1 MRERE
6 WGSSHGARLAS
17 AAVGLSLDVDEDG
30 LAVIEFD
37 QPGEQHNKLSPEIIE
52 RFLEL
57 IREVHS
63 RAEEGAVR
71 GLVVASGKQDSFI
84 AGVDVSTIAAV
95 RGVTAARAGARQ
107 GQLAMQALAELPIAT
122 VAAINGTCL
131 GGATELALA
140 CDYRVAADSPAVLI
154 GLPEVQLGIIP
165 GFGGT
170 QRLPRLISL
179 ERALPMILTGKSVN
193 AAKARRIGLVDAV
206 VPPPLLLQ
214 EAARFARRDK
224 QRDSVVVPEDRRLSR
239 RVRRWLMEGN
249 ALGRMLVYRQAAAQ
263 VAKSTGGH
271 YPAPIKALEA
281 VRRGVTKK
289 LGDGLRLEA
298 DLVADAVV
306 SPESRN
312 LVGIFF
318 LRQAARRER
327 PGAAPERVRRLGVL
341 GAGVMGGGIAQ
352 LGAQRGLS
360 VRVKDIAIEP
370 LAAAMKVAHKRFSS
384 LLRRRR
390 LDAAELRRGMERI
403 SVTLDYSG
411 FRRADLIIE
420 AVVEDLAVK
429 HEVLA
434 AVEAAAGSR
443 TVLATNTSSLT
454 VASMATALRD
464 PSRFVGLHF
473 FNPVHRMPLVEIVR
487 GPESA
492 DWAVDTARAF
502 ATAIGKVP
510 VVVGD
515 APGFFVNRVLTPY
528 LNEALLMLSEGA
540 TVAAIDRAIE
550 DFGMPMGPL
559 RLLDEIG
566 LDVAAKVTV
575 QLASVFG
582 DQIPASD
589 AAATLVEAGRIGRKG
604 GAGFYAYPGKGRPV
618 PDREAEALVRG
629 EGVSPP
635 AATIVDRCVL
645 GMLNGAAKALEEGT
659 IASPQAADLALV
671 LGTGFAPFR
680 GGVFRYAEERGVEAV
695 RDRMAELADTYGSR
709 FAPAAALE
717 QRRFYPDSWPEKLE
731 TL

>member
-1 MRERE
+1 MTDRAR
-6 WGSSHGARLAS
+6 SSPHGARLAS

-37 QPGEQHNKLSPEIIE
+37 QPGAQHNQLSPEIIE

-57 IREVHS
+57 VRVVHS
-63 RAEEGAVR
+63 RADEGAVC

-84 AGVDVSTIAAV
+84 AGVDVAVIAGV

-107 GQLAMQALAELPIAT
+107 GQLALQALAELPVAT
-122 VAAINGTCL
+122 VAAINGTCM

-140 CDYRVAADSPAVLI
+140 CDYRVAADSPTVLI

-193 AAKARRIGLVDAV
+193 AAKARRIGLGDAV
-206 VPPPLLLQ
+206 VPPPLLLR
-214 EAARFARRDK
+214 EAAWFARQDK
-224 QRDSVVVPEDRRLSR
+224 QRGRRVAPEDRSPGR
-239 RVRRWLMEGN
+239 RVRRWLMEKN
-249 ALGRMLVYRQAAAQ
+249 PLGRKLVYRQAAAQ
-263 VAKSTGGH
+263 VARSTGGH
-271 YPAPIKALEA
+271 YPAPVKALDA
-281 VRRGVTKK
+281 VRRGLAKK

-306 SPESRN
+306 SPQSRN

-327 PGAAPERVRRLGVL
+327 ADAEPVRVRRLGVL

-352 LGAQRGLS
+352 LGAQRRLS

-370 LAAAMKVAHKRFSS
+370 LAAAMKVAHRRFSS
-384 LLRRRR
+384 LFKRRR
-390 LDAAELRRGMERI
+390 LSAADVRRGMARI

-420 AVVEDLAVK
+420 AVVENLAVK

-434 AVEAAAGSR
+434 AAEAAASSR

-454 VASMATALRD
+454 VASMATVLRD
-464 PSRFVGLHF
+464 PSRFVGIHF

-502 ATAIGKVP
+502 TTAIGKVP

-528 LNEALLMLSEGA
+528 INEALLMLGEGA
-540 TVAAIDRAIE
+540 TVAEIDRAIE
-550 DFGMPMGPL
+550 AFGMPMGPL

-575 QLASVFG
+575 QLAEVLG
-582 DQIPASD
+582 DQMPVSV

-604 GAGFYAYPGKGRPV
+604 GAGFYAYPRKGRPV
-618 PDREAEALVRG
+618 PDAEAQALVRG
-629 EGVSPP
+629 EGASPS

-645 GMLNGAAKALEEGT
+645 GMLNGSAKALEEG
-659 IASPQAADLALV
+659 IVASPQAADIALV
-671 LGTGFAPFR
+671 LGMGFAPFR
-680 GGVFRYAEERGVEAV
+680 GGVFRYAEERGVEAI
-695 RDRMAELADTYGSR
+695 RDRMAELADTHGPR

-717 QRRFYPDSWPEKLE
+717 QKRFYPGTWPEKTE

>member
-84 AGVDVSTIAAV
+84 AGVDVSTIATV

-122 VAAINGTCL
+122 VAAINGTCV

-154 GLPEVQLGIIP
+154 GLPEVQLGVIP

-206 VPPPLLLQ
+206 VPPPLLLR
-214 EAARFARRDK
+214 EAARFARRAK
-224 QRDSVVVPEDRRLSR
+224 QRDSLVVPEDRRLSR

-249 ALGRMLVYRQAAAQ
+249 PLGRMLVYRQAAAQ

-281 VRRGVTKK
+281 VRRGFTKK

-327 PGAAPERVRRLGVL
+327 AGAAPERVRRLGVL

-352 LGAQRGLS
+352 LGAQRRLS

-411 FRRADLIIE
+411 FRHADLIIE

-434 AVEAAAGSR
+434 AAEAAAGSR

-502 ATAIGKVP
+502 ATTIGKVP

-540 TVAAIDRAIE
+540 TVAEIDRAIE

-575 QLASVFG
+575 QLASVFD

-604 GAGFYAYPGKGRPV
+604 GAGFYAYPGNGRPV
-618 PDREAEALVRG
+618 PDSEAEALVRG

>member
-6 WGSSHGARLAS
+6 WSSPHGARLAS
-17 AAVGLSLDVDEDG
+17 AAVGLSLDIDEDG
-30 LAVIEFD
+30 LAVLEFD
-37 QPGEQHNKLSPEIIE
+37 QPGAQHNQLSPEIIE
-52 RFLEL
+52 RLLEL

-63 RAEEGAVR
+63 RADEGAVH

-84 AGVDVSTIAAV
+84 AGVDVSVIADV

-107 GQLAMQALAELPIAT
+107 GQLALQALAELPVAT
-122 VAAINGTCL
+122 VAAINGTCV

-140 CDYRVAADSPAVLI
+140 CDYRVAANSPSVLI

-179 ERALPMILTGKSVN
+179 ERALPMILTGKSIN
-193 AAKARRIGLVDAV
+193 AAKARRIGLLDAV
-206 VPPPLLLQ
+206 VPPPLLMR
-214 EAARFARRDK
+214 EAARFALRPKKRGARRA
-224 QRDSVVVPEDRRLSR
+224 PEDRGLGR
-239 RVRRWLMEGN
+239 RVRRWLMERN
-249 ALGRMLVYRQAAAQ
+249 PLGRGLVYRQAAAQ

-271 YPAPIKALEA
+271 YPAPVKALEA
-281 VRRGVTKK
+281 VRRGLARK

-318 LRQAARRER
+318 LRQAARRAR
-327 PGAAPERVRRLGVL
+327 AGAEPVRVRRLGVL

-352 LGAQRGLS
+352 LAAQRGVT

-370 LAAAMKVAHKRFSS
+370 LAAAMKVAHRRFSS

-390 LDAAELRRGMERI
+390 MDASEVRRGMARI
-403 SVTLDYSG
+403 SATLDYSG

-420 AVVEDLAVK
+420 AVVENLAIK

-434 AVEAAAGSR
+434 AVEAAASSR

-454 VASMATALRD
+454 VASMAAALQD

-487 GPESA
+487 GPESV

-528 LNEALLMLSEGA
+528 INEALLMLGEGA
-540 TVAAIDRAIE
+540 TVTEIDSALE
-550 DFGMPMGPL
+550 AFGMPMGPL

-575 QLASVFG
+575 QLADVFG
-582 DQIPASD
+582 EQMPVSD
-589 AAATLVEAGRIGRKG
+589 AAASLVESGRLGRKG
-604 GAGFYAYPGKGRPV
+604 GAGFYAYPRKGRPV
-618 PDREAEALVRG
+618 PDGEAEALVRG
-629 EGVSPP
+629 EGASPP

-645 GMLNGAAKALEEGT
+645 GMLNGSAKALEEG
-659 IASPQAADLALV
+659 IVASPQAADLALV
-671 LGTGFAPFR
+671 FGTGFAPFR
-680 GGVFRYAEERGVEAV
+680 GGVFRYAEERGVEAI
-695 RDRMAELADTYGSR
+695 RDRMAELAETYGPR
-709 FAPAAALE
+709 FAPGAALG
-717 QRRFYPDSWPEKLE
+717 QKRFYPDSWPEKLE

>member
-84 AGVDVSTIAAV
+84 AGVDVSTIATV

-107 GQLAMQALAELPIAT
+107 GQLAMQALAGVPIAT
-122 VAAINGTCL
+122 VAAINGTCV

-154 GLPEVQLGIIP
+154 GLPEVQLGVIP

-206 VPPPLLLQ
+206 VPPPLLLR
-214 EAARFARRDK
+214 EAARFARRAK
-224 QRDSVVVPEDRRLSR
+224 QRDSLVVPEDRRLSR

-249 ALGRMLVYRQAAAQ
+249 PLGRMLVYRQAAAQ

-281 VRRGVTKK
+281 VRRGFTKK

-327 PGAAPERVRRLGVL
+327 AGAAPERVRRLGVL

-352 LGAQRGLS
+352 LGAQRRLS

-434 AVEAAAGSR
+434 AAEAAAGSR

-540 TVAAIDRAIE
+540 TVAEIDRAIE

-575 QLASVFG
+575 QLASVFD

-604 GAGFYAYPGKGRPV
+604 GAGFYAYPGNGRPV
-618 PDREAEALVRG
+618 PDSEAEALVRG

>member
-327 PGAAPERVRRLGVL
+327 VGAAPERVRRLGVL

-352 LGAQRGLS
+352 LGAQRRLS

-589 AAATLVEAGRIGRKG
+589 AAAMLVEAGRIGRKG

>member
-1 MRERE
+1 MTDRAR
-6 WGSSHGARLAS
+6 SSPHGARLAS

-37 QPGEQHNKLSPEIIE
+37 QPGAQHNQLSPEIIE

-57 IREVHS
+57 VRVVHS
-63 RAEEGAVR
+63 RADEGAVC

-84 AGVDVSTIAAV
+84 AGVDVAVIAGV

-107 GQLAMQALAELPIAT
+107 GQLALQALAELPVAT
-122 VAAINGTCL
+122 VAAINGTCM

-140 CDYRVAADSPAVLI
+140 CDYRVAADSPTVLI

-206 VPPPLLLQ
+206 VPPPLLLR
-214 EAARFARRDK
+214 EAARFARQDK
-224 QRDSVVVPEDRRLSR
+224 QRGRRVAPEDRSPGR
-239 RVRRWLMEGN
+239 RVRRWLMEKN
-249 ALGRMLVYRQAAAQ
+249 PLGRKLVYRQAAAQ
-263 VAKSTGGH
+263 VARSTGGH
-271 YPAPIKALEA
+271 YPAPVKALDA
-281 VRRGVTKK
+281 VRRGLAKK

-306 SPESRN
+306 SPQSRN

-327 PGAAPERVRRLGVL
+327 ADAEPVRVRRLGVL

-352 LGAQRGLS
+352 LGAQRRLS

-370 LAAAMKVAHKRFSS
+370 LAAAMKVAHRRFSS
-384 LLRRRR
+384 LFKRRR
-390 LDAAELRRGMERI
+390 LSAADVRRGMARI

-420 AVVEDLAVK
+420 AVVENLAVK

-434 AVEAAAGSR
+434 AAEAAASSR

-454 VASMATALRD
+454 VASMAT
-464 PSRFVGLHF
+464 
-473 FNPVHRMPLVEIVR
+473 RMPLVEIVR

-502 ATAIGKVP
+502 TTAIGKVP

-528 LNEALLMLSEGA
+528 INEALLMLGEGA
-540 TVAAIDRAIE
+540 TVAEIDRAIE
-550 DFGMPMGPL
+550 AFGMPMGPL

-575 QLASVFG
+575 QLAEVLG
-582 DQIPASD
+582 DQMPVSV

-604 GAGFYAYPGKGRPV
+604 GAGFYAYPRKGRPV
-618 PDREAEALVRG
+618 PDAEAQALVRG
-629 EGVSPP
+629 EGASPS

-645 GMLNGAAKALEEGT
+645 GMLNGSAKALEEG
-659 IASPQAADLALV
+659 IVASPQAADIALV
-671 LGTGFAPFR
+671 LGMGFAPFR
-680 GGVFRYAEERGVEAV
+680 GGVFRYAEERGVEAI
-695 RDRMAELADTYGSR
+695 RDRMAELADTHGPR

-717 QRRFYPDSWPEKLE
+717 QKRFYPGTWPERPAGRTVARHGGLHRRVRRAGR
-731 TL
+731 

>member
-1 MRERE
+1 M
-6 WGSSHGARLAS
+6 AS

-37 QPGEQHNKLSPEIIE
+37 QPGAQHNQLSPEIIE

-63 RAEEGAVR
+63 RADEGAVR

-84 AGVDVSTIAAV
+84 AGVDVSSIAGV

-107 GQLAMQALAELPIAT
+107 GQLALQAMAELPVAT
-122 VAAINGTCL
+122 VAAINGTCV

-140 CDYRVAADSPAVLI
+140 CDYRVAAASPAVLI

-170 QRLPRLISL
+170 QRLPRLIAL

-206 VPPPLLLQ
+206 VPPPLLLR
-214 EAARFARRDK
+214 EAARFTRRAK
-224 QRDSVVVPEDRRLSR
+224 QRGRMVAPEDRRPGR
-239 RVRRWLMEGN
+239 RVRRWLMERN
-249 ALGRMLVYRQAAAQ
+249 PLGRMLVYRRAAAQ
-263 VAKSTGGH
+263 VARNTGGH
-271 YPAPIKALEA
+271 YPAPTKALAA
-281 VRRGVTKK
+281 VKQGLPKK
-289 LGDGLRLEA
+289 LGEGLRIEA

-327 PGAAPERVRRLGVL
+327 AGAAPVRVRRLGVL

-352 LGAQRGLS
+352 LGARRSLS

-370 LAAAMKVAHKRFSS
+370 LAAAMKVAHQRFSS
-384 LLRRRR
+384 LLRKRR
-390 LDAAELRRGMERI
+390 LDAAEVRRGMARI
-403 SVTLDYSG
+403 SGTVDYSG
-411 FRRADLIIE
+411 FRRADLIVE
-420 AVVEDLAVK
+420 AVVENLAVK
-429 HEVLA
+429 HDVLA
-434 AVEAAAGSR
+434 AAEAAAGSR

-473 FNPVHRMPLVEIVR
+473 FNPVHRMPLVEVVR

-510 VVVGD
+510 IVVGD

-528 LNEALLMLSEGA
+528 LNEALLMLNDGA
-540 TVAAIDRAIE
+540 TVAEIDRALE
-550 DFGMPMGPL
+550 AFGMPMGPL

-566 LDVAAKVTV
+566 LDVAAKVTD
-575 QLASVFG
+575 QLASALG
-582 DQIPASD
+582 TQIPASD
-589 AAATLVEAGRIGRKG
+589 AAAKLVQAGRLGRKG
-604 GAGFYAYPGKGRPV
+604 GAGFYAYPRKGRPA
-618 PDREAEALVRG
+618 PAAEAEALVRG
-629 EGVSPP
+629 EGAPPP

-645 GMLNGAAKALEEGT
+645 GMLNGAAEALEAGVVS
-659 IASPQAADLALV
+659 SPQAADLALV

-680 GGVFRYAEERGVEAV
+680 GGVFRYAEQRGVEAI
-695 RDRMAELADTYGSR
+695 RDRMAELADTCGPR
-709 FAPAAALE
+709 FVPAEALG
-717 QRRFYPDSWPEKLE
+717 QKRFYPDSWPEKLE

>member
-1 MRERE
+1 MTDRAR
-6 WGSSHGARLAS
+6 SSPHGARLAS
-17 AAVGLSLDVDEDG
+17 AAVV
-30 LAVIEFD
+30 
-37 QPGEQHNKLSPEIIE
+37 
-52 RFLEL
+52 
-57 IREVHS
+57 VHS
-63 RAEEGAVR
+63 RADEGAVC

-84 AGVDVSTIAAV
+84 AGVDVAVIAGV

-107 GQLAMQALAELPIAT
+107 GQLALQALAELPVAT
-122 VAAINGTCL
+122 VAAINGTCM

-140 CDYRVAADSPAVLI
+140 CDYRVAADSPTVLI

-206 VPPPLLLQ
+206 VPPPLLLR
-214 EAARFARRDK
+214 EAARFARQDK
-224 QRDSVVVPEDRRLSR
+224 QRGRRVAPEDRSPGR
-239 RVRRWLMEGN
+239 RVRRWLMEKN
-249 ALGRMLVYRQAAAQ
+249 PLGRKLVYRQAAAQ
-263 VAKSTGGH
+263 VARSTGGH
-271 YPAPIKALEA
+271 YPAPVKALDA
-281 VRRGVTKK
+281 VRRGLAKK

-306 SPESRN
+306 SPQSRN

-327 PGAAPERVRRLGVL
+327 ADAEPVRVRRLGVL

-352 LGAQRGLS
+352 LGAQRRLS

-370 LAAAMKVAHKRFSS
+370 LAAAMKVAHRRFSS
-384 LLRRRR
+384 LFKRRR
-390 LDAAELRRGMERI
+390 LSAADVRRGMARI

-420 AVVEDLAVK
+420 AVVENLAVK

-434 AVEAAAGSR
+434 AAEAAASSR

-454 VASMATALRD
+454 VASMATVLRD
-464 PSRFVGLHF
+464 PSRFVGIHF

-502 ATAIGKVP
+502 TTAIGKVP

-528 LNEALLMLSEGA
+528 INEALLMLGEGA
-540 TVAAIDRAIE
+540 TVAEIDRAIE
-550 DFGMPMGPL
+550 AFGMPMGPL
-559 RLLDEIG
+559 RRWGRCACWTKSGWTLRRRSPSSWRRSLAIRCRSRSRRPPWWKPDALDAR
-566 LDVAAKVTV
+566 AARVST
-575 QLASVFG
+575 
-582 DQIPASD
+582 
-589 AAATLVEAGRIGRKG
+589 RIRAR
-604 GAGFYAYPGKGRPV
+604 GARFRMRRRRHSSEEK
-618 PDREAEALVRG
+618 LVRG
-629 EGVSPP
+629 EGASPS

-645 GMLNGAAKALEEGT
+645 GMLNGSAKALEEG
-659 IASPQAADLALV
+659 IVASPQAADIALV
-671 LGTGFAPFR
+671 LGMGFAPFR
-680 GGVFRYAEERGVEAV
+680 GGVFRYAEERGVEAI
-695 RDRMAELADTYGSR
+695 RDRMAELADTHGPR

-717 QRRFYPDSWPEKLE
+717 QKRFYPGTWPEKTE

>member
-1 MRERE
+1 
-6 WGSSHGARLAS
+6 
-17 AAVGLSLDVDEDG
+17 
-30 LAVIEFD
+30 
-37 QPGEQHNKLSPEIIE
+37 
-52 RFLEL
+52 
-57 IREVHS
+57 
-63 RAEEGAVR
+63 
-71 GLVVASGKQDSFI
+71 
-84 AGVDVSTIAAV
+84 
-95 RGVTAARAGARQ
+95 
-107 GQLAMQALAELPIAT
+107 
-122 VAAINGTCL
+122 
-131 GGATELALA
+131 
-140 CDYRVAADSPAVLI
+140 
-154 GLPEVQLGIIP
+154 
-165 GFGGT
+165 
-170 QRLPRLISL
+170 
-179 ERALPMILTGKSVN
+179 
-193 AAKARRIGLVDAV
+193 
-206 VPPPLLLQ
+206 
-214 EAARFARRDK
+214 
-224 QRDSVVVPEDRRLSR
+224 
-239 RVRRWLMEGN
+239 
-249 ALGRMLVYRQAAAQ
+249 
-263 VAKSTGGH
+263 
-271 YPAPIKALEA
+271 
-281 VRRGVTKK
+281 
-289 LGDGLRLEA
+289 
-298 DLVADAVV
+298 
-306 SPESRN
+306 
-312 LVGIFF
+312 
-318 LRQAARRER
+318 
-327 PGAAPERVRRLGVL
+327 
-341 GAGVMGGGIAQ
+341 
-352 LGAQRGLS
+352 
-360 VRVKDIAIEP
+360 
-370 LAAAMKVAHKRFSS
+370 
-384 LLRRRR
+384 
-390 LDAAELRRGMERI
+390 MERI

-434 AVEAAAGSR
+434 AAEAAAGSR

-492 DWAVDTARAF
+492 DWAVDTARVF

-540 TVAAIDRAIE
+540 TVAEIDRAIE

-575 QLASVFG
+575 QLASVFD

-589 AAATLVEAGRIGRKG
+589 AAATLVEARRIGRKG
-604 GAGFYAYPGKGRPV
+604 GAGFYAYPGNGRPV
-618 PDREAEALVRG
+618 PDSEAEALVRG

>member
-84 AGVDVSTIAAV
+84 AGVDVSTIATV

-122 VAAINGTCL
+122 VAAINGTCV

-154 GLPEVQLGIIP
+154 GLPEVQLGVIP

-206 VPPPLLLQ
+206 VPPPLLLR
-214 EAARFARRDK
+214 EAARFARRAK
-224 QRDSVVVPEDRRLSR
+224 QRDSLVVPEDRRLSR

-249 ALGRMLVYRQAAAQ
+249 PLGRMLVYRQAAAQ

-281 VRRGVTKK
+281 VRRGFTKK

-327 PGAAPERVRRLGVL
+327 AGAAPERVRRLGVL

-352 LGAQRGLS
+352 LGAQRRLS

-434 AVEAAAGSR
+434 AAEAAAGSR

-540 TVAAIDRAIE
+540 TVAEIDRAIE

-575 QLASVFG
+575 QLASVFD

-604 GAGFYAYPGKGRPV
+604 GAGFYAYPGNGRPV
-618 PDREAEALVRG
+618 PDSEAEALVRG

>member
-1 MRERE
+1 MTDRAR
-6 WGSSHGARLAS
+6 SSPHGARLAS

-37 QPGEQHNKLSPEIIE
+37 QPGAQHNQLSPEIIE

-57 IREVHS
+57 VRVVHS
-63 RAEEGAVR
+63 RADEGAVC

-84 AGVDVSTIAAV
+84 AGVDVAVIAGV

-107 GQLAMQALAELPIAT
+107 GQLALQALAELPVAT
-122 VAAINGTCL
+122 VAAINGTCM

-140 CDYRVAADSPAVLI
+140 CDYRVAADSPTVLI

-206 VPPPLLLQ
+206 VPPPLLLR
-214 EAARFARRDK
+214 EAARFARQDK
-224 QRDSVVVPEDRRLSR
+224 QRGRRVAPEDRSPGR
-239 RVRRWLMEGN
+239 RVRRWLMEKN
-249 ALGRMLVYRQAAAQ
+249 PLGRKLVYRQAAAQ
-263 VAKSTGGH
+263 VARSTGGH
-271 YPAPIKALEA
+271 YPAPVKALDA
-281 VRRGVTKK
+281 VRRGLAKK

-306 SPESRN
+306 SPQSRN

-327 PGAAPERVRRLGVL
+327 ADAEPVRVRRLGVL

-352 LGAQRGLS
+352 LGAQRRLS

-370 LAAAMKVAHKRFSS
+370 LAAAMKVAHRRFSS
-384 LLRRRR
+384 LFKRRR
-390 LDAAELRRGMERI
+390 LSAADVRRGMARI

-420 AVVEDLAVK
+420 AVVENLAVK

-434 AVEAAAGSR
+434 AAEAAASSR

-454 VASMATALRD
+454 VASMATVLRD
-464 PSRFVGLHF
+464 PSRFVGIHF

-502 ATAIGKVP
+502 TTAIGKVP

-528 LNEALLMLSEGA
+528 INEALLMLGEGA
-540 TVAAIDRAIE
+540 TVAEIDRAIE
-550 DFGMPMGPL
+550 AFGMPMGPL

-575 QLASVFG
+575 QLAEVLG
-582 DQIPASD
+582 DQMPVSV

-604 GAGFYAYPGKGRPV
+604 GAGFYAYPRKGRPV
-618 PDREAEALVRG
+618 PDAEAQALVRG
-629 EGVSPP
+629 EGASPS

-645 GMLNGAAKALEEGT
+645 GMLNGSAKALEEG
-659 IASPQAADLALV
+659 IVASPQAADIALV
-671 LGTGFAPFR
+671 LGMGFAPFR
-680 GGVFRYAEERGVEAV
+680 GGVFRYAEERGVEAI
-695 RDRMAELADTYGSR
+695 RDRMAELADTHGPR

-717 QRRFYPDSWPEKLE
+717 QKRFYPGTWPEKTE